1 MEHVLSLFNEAK
13 GKLMEQLLP
22 EQFRELE
29 SFLSW
34 ALNTERERSIKRH
47 SSAMSEIRAFYDA
60 MIARLQEILDF
71 LNGFSQDNAPAH
83 IKRLSLLTLSL
94 AEIAPAVENF
104 SQPGV
109 VDGYDYSRFIPL
121 HD

>member
-1 MEHVLSLFNEAK
+1 MMER
-13 GKLMEQLLP
+13 QLP
-22 EQFRELE
+22 EQFQELE

-34 ALNTERERSIKRH
+34 ALNTERERSLKRH
-47 SSAMSEIRAFYDA
+47 SSTMSEIRAFYDA
-60 MIARLQEILDF
+60 MIARLEEILDF
-71 LNGFSQDNAPAH
+71 LNGFSQESAPAH
-83 IKRLSLLTLSL
+83 VKRLSLLTLSL

-104 SQPGV
+104 RQPGV

>member
-1 MEHVLSLFNEAK
+1 MDRVLSLFREAN
-13 GKLMEQLLP
+13 GVMMEQPLP
-22 EQFRELE
+22 EQFHELE

-34 ALNTERERSIKRH
+34 ALNTERERSVKRH
-47 SSAMSEIRAFYDA
+47 SSTMSELRAFYDA
-60 MIARLQEILDF
+60 MITRLLEILDF

-83 IKRLSLLTLSL
+83 VKRLSLLTLSL

-104 SQPGV
+104 RHPGV
-109 VDGYDYSRFIPL
+109 VDGYDFSRFIPL